1 MTTPSDEFA
10 CLLQLGRPPRGGNLD
25 EMPVYRPIRVV
36 CATRGKTGRA
46 GFNQVV
52 LGRNDGLHWPR
63 RDGSYLG
70 DGPPPR
76 GVLLVAIHPDEGLR
90 LWLKPF
96 SVLEPHTKA
105 QHGSY
110 SRNLNVAVDSPPD
123 YLGESVLIPKDE
135 VDQTEEGLFQRIL
148 DANTNTKNKL
158 VRELFGF

>member
-1 MTTPSDEFA
+1 MAE
-10 CLLQLGRPPRGGNLD
+10 
-25 EMPVYRPIRVV
+25 YRPIRVV
-36 CATRGKTGRA
+36 CATRGQAGRV

-52 LGRNDGLHWPR
+52 
-63 RDGSYLG
+63 LG

-76 GVLLVAIHPDEGLR
+76 GVLLVAIDPDEGLR

-110 SRNLNVAVDSPPD
+110 SRNLSVALDNPPD
-123 YLGESVLIPKDE
+123 YLGEPVPVTKDD

-148 DANTNTKNKL
+148 DAHTNTKNKL